1 MKRLFAILIPLF
13 VTACSLI
20 YDDLSVCGDEHVLHY
35 QLQLRT
41 ELTTQLQT
49 ELAAETDSLVREAL
63 KDWLSPVFTD
73 KAKDIDLHF
82 FSQETDLLSRRIQD
96 VINSNTTSYTINLPK
111 MNYMHLALAN
121 MADNDQMYVA
131 DDVYSTTM
139 RLGLP
144 DKPVLHSLNTGV
156 FSARLPMAVEDTSQQ
171 FNVYLYM
178 VNAAVALVIDTTE
191 CDSLAS
197 IDGMMNDAACGF
209 AVRDSVFSYAS
220 PCSFKLVNVPV
231 KGALRAPQAQPALRE
246 EITMDHPLCM
256 ATVGMPTPDDAPW
269 TITVTSHMMNNKEA
283 NNTITLTDP
292 LRAGTLRVFQLK
304 MTPDGKL
311 EEKTGSEVGIAIT
324 VEWKDGGSH
333 EVVL

>member
-1 MKRLFAILIPLF
+1 MFF
-13 VTACSLI
+13 TACSLI
-20 YDDLSVCGDEHVLHY
+20 YDDLSVCGEELVINY

-41 ELTTQLQT
+41 ELSTQLQT
-49 ELAAETDSLVREAL
+49 ELSAETDSIVREAL

-82 FSQETDLLSRRIQD
+82 FSQETDLLNRRIRD
-96 VINSNTTSYTINLPK
+96 VINANSTSYTINLPK

-121 MADNDQMYVA
+121 MMDNDQMYVA

-156 FSARLPMAVEDTSQQ
+156 FSARLPMAVEDSSQQ

-178 VNAAVALVIDTTE
+178 VNAAVALIIDTTE
-191 CDSLAS
+191 CDSLVS
-197 IDGMMNDAACGF
+197 VEGMMNDAACGF
-209 AVRDSVFSYAS
+209 AMRDSIFSYAS
-220 PCSFKLVNVPV
+220 PCSFQLVNVPI
-231 KGALRAPQAQPALRE
+231 GGTLGAPQAMPALRKE
-246 EITMDHPLCM
+246 AANHSMCM
-256 ATVGMPTPDDAPW
+256 ATVGMPTRDDAPW
-269 TITVTSHMMNNKEA
+269 TINVTSHLMNNKQA
-283 NNTITLTDP
+283 DNTLTITDP
-292 LRAGTLRVFQLK
+292 LKAGTLRVIQLK
-304 MTPDGKL
+304 MNADGKL
-311 EEKTGSEVGIAIT
+311 EEKSGSEVGITIT

>member
-1 MKRLFAILIPLF
+1 MKRLFVILIPLF

-20 YDDLSVCGDEHVLHY
+20 YDDLSVCGDEHVINY

-49 ELAAETDSLVREAL
+49 ELSAETDSLVREAL

-139 RLGLP
+139 RLVLP

-191 CDSLAS
+191 CDSLVS
-197 IDGMMNDAACGF
+197 VEGMMNNAACGF
-209 AVRDSVFSYAS
+209 AVRDSIFSYAS
-220 PCSFKLVNVPV
+220 PCSFRLVDVPV
-231 KGALRAPQAQPALRE
+231 KGALRAPQAMPALRSE
-246 EITMDHPLCM
+246 EMPVNPMCM

-269 TITVTSHMMNNKEA
+269 TVTISVQLKNKRA
-283 NNTITLTDP
+283 DNTITLTDP
-292 LRAGTLRVFQLK
+292 LKASTLRVLQLK
-304 MTPDGKL
+304 MGPDGKL